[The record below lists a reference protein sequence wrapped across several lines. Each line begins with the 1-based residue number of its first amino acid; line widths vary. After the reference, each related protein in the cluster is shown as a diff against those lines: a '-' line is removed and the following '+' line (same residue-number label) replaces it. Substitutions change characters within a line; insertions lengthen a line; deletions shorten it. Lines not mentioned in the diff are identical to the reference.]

1 MRRDSGAER
10 MDDSSIEA
18 SGGGFPHEA
27 ADAIVA
33 EAAASYFAACRERV
47 DGFVDANF
55 SFLGSAR
62 LHRHAVGWDLL
73 KAPANVALSIPQIG
87 LKLAAAGAR
96 ALGRTE
102 AGDALA
108 ARNLFFDTAVAREL
122 RWRIMTELLHLPVSD
137 DGRASRRDGLAE
149 AILADPR
156 VRALLVE
163 AGEVAAA
170 RQHDPVFRG
179 RLEAALTEYAG
190 TRSAAAEITT
200 ALITLGTGA
209 AAFKTATPGAI
220 ALGPVIAGTLAQ
232 SAAVASF
239 PLGATAGGL
248 WYGLFP
254 VQASPFL
261 VAGATAGVLGVAAI
275 ATAFAGILADPVQRA
290 LGLHRRRLLA
300 LIDGLEAA
308 FRRSDSRGFVAYD
321 LYVARLIDLG
331 DILLGITRNLR
342 TG

>member
-1 MRRDSGAER
+1 MDAPENMPSEMDAGLRRGVADE
-10 MDDSSIEA
+10 IV
-18 SGGGFPHEA
+18 
-27 ADAIVA
+27 ADASAV
-33 EAAASYFAACRERV
+33 YFDGCRERV
-47 DGFVDANF
+47 DGFIDANF
-55 SFLGSAR
+55 SFLGSAK

-73 KAPANVALSIPQIG
+73 KAPANVALSVPQIG
-87 LKLAAAGAR
+87 LKLAAGTAR
-96 ALGRTE
+96 ALGRRET
-102 AGDALA
+102 AAALA

-122 RWRIMTELLHLPVSD
+122 RWRIMTELLRLPVAE
-137 DGRASRRDGLAE
+137 DGRESRVDGLAE

-156 VRALLVE
+156 VQALLVE
-163 AGEVAAA
+163 AGEAAAA
-170 RQHDPVFRG
+170 RQDDPAFRA

-220 ALGPVIAGTLAQ
+220 ALGPVLAGTLAQ
-232 SAAVASF
+232 SAAVSSF
-239 PLGATAGGL
+239 PLGASAGGL

-261 VAGATAGVLGVAAI
+261 VAGATAGVLGVAAL
-275 ATAFAGILADPVQRA
+275 ATAFAGILSDPVQRA

-300 LIDGLEAA
+300 LIAGLEAA
-308 FRRSDSRGFVAYD
+308 FRQSDERGFVAYD
-321 LYVARLIDLG
+321 LYVARLLDLG

-342 TG
+342 A

>member
-1 MRRDSGAER
+1 MEGARDIIPEGA
-10 MDDSSIEA
+10 
-18 SGGGFPHEA
+18 GFSRSQ

-33 EAAASYFAACRERV
+33 EAASAYFDGCRARV
-47 DGFVDANF
+47 DGFIDANF

-62 LHRHAVGWDLL
+62 LHRHAMGWDLL

-87 LKLAAAGAR
+87 LKLAAGTAR

-102 AGDALA
+102 TAEALA

-122 RWRIMTELLHLPVSD
+122 RWRILTELLRLPVA
-137 DGRASRRDGLAE
+137 DGARVSRTDGLAE

-156 VRALLVE
+156 VQTLLVE

-170 RQHDPVFRG
+170 RQDDPLFRDK
-179 RLEAALTEYAG
+179 LETALTEYAG

-209 AAFKTATPGAI
+209 AAFKTATPGAL

-232 SAAVASF
+232 GAAVASF

-275 ATAFAGILADPVQRA
+275 ASAFAGILADPVQRA

-300 LIDGLEAA
+300 LIASLESA
-308 FRRSDSRGFVAYD
+308 FHQSDSRGFVAYD
-321 LYVARLIDLG
+321 LYVARLLDLG